1 MENNNNVYIIKS
13 KPSMTAYIKVCDTR
27 NNRVI
32 YIREKLWEE
41 KRKLYY
47 YDRIN
52 NNRYGIVIMDNGNVR
67 YIPENLLPTINLC

>member
-13 KPSMTAYIKVCDTR
+13 KPSMTAYIKDCDTR

-47 YDRIN
+47 YLVSSSMHIKKAKKK
-52 NNRYGIVIMDNGNVR
+52 V
-67 YIPENLLPTINLC
+67 